1 MNIVVSRD
9 ANRIESDQRP
19 IRYEITPSVKAIVEL
34 VGGYVPQVGQH
45 YRQKDGVI
53 KQEQQRKETGDP
65 VLPSVGKK
73 EQLAPLAAH
82 IPLVE
87 VE

>member
-34 VGGYVPQVGQH
+34 VGGYVSQVGQH
-45 YRQKDGVI
+45 YRHKDGVI

-65 VLPSVGKK
+65 VPPSMEKRNSLPC
-73 EQLAPLAAH
+73 LRRTYH
-82 IPLVE
+82 W
-87 VE
+87 

>member
-34 VGGYVPQVGQH
+34 VGGYVSHRAG
-45 YRQKDGVI
+45 RVI
-53 KQEQQRKETGDP
+53 ATTTSPVTRAFLPEETM
-65 VLPSVGKK
+65 
-73 EQLAPLAAH
+73 
-82 IPLVE
+82 
-87 VE
+87 